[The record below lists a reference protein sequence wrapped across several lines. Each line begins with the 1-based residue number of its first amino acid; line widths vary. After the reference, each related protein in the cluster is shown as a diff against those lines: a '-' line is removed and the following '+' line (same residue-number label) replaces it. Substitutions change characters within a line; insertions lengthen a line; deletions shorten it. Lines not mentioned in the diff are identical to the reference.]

1 MENTKMIESVID
13 KPHETLD
20 TAIWNIDI
28 NPPVL
33 TNVA

>member
-20 TAIWNIDI
+20 TMIWNINN
-28 NPPVL
+28 NPPTL
-33 TNVA
+33 TDVA